1 MRNGRLLWFVATWLS
16 VAGCSSDAKPGAAPS
31 DAGDA
36 MAADLADT
44 GEELVVQ
51 CDPGALEA
59 DTLITGVSAKGKTFT
74 AKFVSSDPSPP
85 ARYDNDWTVDFTDAN
100 GAPVTDLQMTSA
112 RTWMPYHGHGWP
124 GAGTPMSEP
133 GRFKVKINLNMRG
146 YFLVEMTVKS
156 ASLGSD
162 TVGFYYCFR

>member
-1 MRNGRLLWFVATWLS
+1 MRDGRLLWVVATWLS
-16 VAGCSSDAKPGAAPS
+16 VAGCSSDAKPGVQPV
-31 DAGDA
+31 DAGEAGADA
-36 MAADLADT
+36 DP
-44 GEELVVQ
+44 GEELIVQ

-59 DTLITGVSAKGKTFT
+59 DTLVSGVSAKGQKFT

-85 ARYDNDWTVDFTDAN
+85 ARYDNNWTVDFTDQS
-100 GAPVTDLQMTSA
+100 GAPVSDLQMTSA
-112 RTWMPYHGHGWP
+112 RTWMPLHGHGWP

-146 YFLVEMTVKS
+146 YFLVEMKVTS